1 MKKYI
6 LIVLSIVF
14 ISLNS
19 CEDLGTVCTTE
30 FVTYNLFVK
39 GDTLTEYFTIRI
51 ANNDTI
57 DHREIE
63 YFPESDT
70 NGRIYIILSD
80 GYRAELEGKKEYF
93 NFIGKIEGKI
103 VINEIYIFGG
113 GECHIYKESG
123 KNEITLEQ

>member
-70 NGRIYIILSD
+70 NGRSYIILSD

-93 NFIGKIEGKI
+93 EF
-103 VINEIYIFGG
+103 YW
-113 GECHIYKESG
+113 
-123 KNEITLEQ
+123 